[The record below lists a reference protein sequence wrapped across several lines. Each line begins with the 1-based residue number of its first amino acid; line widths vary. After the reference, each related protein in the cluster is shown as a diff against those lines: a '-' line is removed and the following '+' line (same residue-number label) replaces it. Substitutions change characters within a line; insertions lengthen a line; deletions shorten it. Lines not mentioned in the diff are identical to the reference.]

1 MTTDTDTESVSTITV
16 HAVRLP
22 DALWDALGRA
32 AALEGARVGVRVTR
46 ADLIRQGA
54 AQRVREAD
62 EASRAD
68 QETES

>member
-1 MTTDTDTESVSTITV
+1 MPMTNATPTTTTQRR
-16 HAVRLP
+16 AVRLP
-22 DALWDALGRA
+22 DALWEALGRA
-32 AALEGARVGVRVTR
+32 AALEGVRVGVRVTR

-68 QETES
+68 QEQR